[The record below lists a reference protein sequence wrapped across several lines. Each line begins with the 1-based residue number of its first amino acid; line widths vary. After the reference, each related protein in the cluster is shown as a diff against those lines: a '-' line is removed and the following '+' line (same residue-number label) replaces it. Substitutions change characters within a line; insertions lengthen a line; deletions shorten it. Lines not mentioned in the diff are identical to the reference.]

1 MKFLS
6 LFVIFNFLFLNS
18 VLSKELNGFPKIID
32 GDTIYINSSKIRL
45 EGIDAP
51 EIKQK
56 CKKYYLNINY
66 IISLNF
72 EREYFCG
79 VKAKNVLKKKIGNI
93 QVKCI
98 SLSKD
103 RYKRYLATCF
113 AGKINLNKWIVK
125 SGHAVAYR
133 RYSKIYIEYE
143 DFAKENTLGI
153 WAGSFMMPE
162 KWRKLN

>member
-56 CKKYYLNINY
+56 CKKYYLGAT
-66 IISLNF
+66 SLL
-72 EREYFCG
+72 
-79 VKAKNVLKKKIGNI
+79 VMKK
-93 QVKCI
+93 QQ
-98 SLSKD
+98 
-103 RYKRYLATCF
+103 
-113 AGKINLNKWIVK
+113 
-125 SGHAVAYR
+125 
-133 RYSKIYIEYE
+133 
-143 DFAKENTLGI
+143 
-153 WAGSFMMPE
+153 
-162 KWRKLN
+162 